1 MGVAPIFNHICALSV
16 NALLQKNFDKDQWTK
31 SCATPYMKVFYADAD
46 DLTAT
51 LVTKA
56 EELYL
61 STKKVFTVE
70 DEEGEDLCKCDFSLA
85 YGALILLNNATL
97 HMKKGKRYGLCG
109 PNGCG
114 KSTLMKAINN
124 GQVDGFPPP
133 EELRTVYVE
142 HDIQGAVTALSGGW
156 KITRL
161 GESDFDEGGHFAFGR
176 TDQPLGRQ
184 KCRLVGRVF
193 DLSNDHFFHDCL
205 ARFWFLGQSMYAHH
219 PLRNEKARYVQG

>member
-1 MGVAPIFNHICALSV
+1 
-16 NALLQKNFDKDQWTK
+16 
-31 SCATPYMKVFYADAD
+31 MKVFYADAD

-133 EELRTVYVE
+133 EELRTVY
-142 HDIQGAVTALSGGW
+142 LSL
-156 KITRL
+156 I
-161 GESDFDEGGHFAFGR
+161 HI
-176 TDQPLGRQ
+176 
-184 KCRLVGRVF
+184 
-193 DLSNDHFFHDCL
+193 
-205 ARFWFLGQSMYAHH
+205 
-219 PLRNEKARYVQG
+219 